1 MEPSFHAP
9 RWENDDLPT
18 KAWEHFVDL
27 AERAASTMRF
37 VGDAK
42 GNSVFVGQGN
52 PAVTFSFIASEN
64 AALGDQFK
72 AALDEPLRAKLTGQL
87 AVAKENGYRV
97 LLLLDQ
103 MPAPRSDPETMW
115 TPEHGTLA
123 RVVVSVLDQFP
134 DIVDRVWR
142 RDGWG
147 SYNILVPE

>member
-1 MEPSFHAP
+1 MG
-9 RWENDDLPT
+9 
-18 KAWEHFVDL
+18 
-27 AERAASTMRF
+27 F

-42 GNSVFVGQGN
+42 GNSVFVRQGS
-52 PAVTFSFIASEN
+52 PAVTFSFFASEN

-87 AVAKENGYRV
+87 AIAKENGYRV

-103 MPAPRSDPETMW
+103 MPAPRFDPGTMW

-123 RVVVSVLDQFP
+123 QVVASVLDQFP
-134 DIVDRVWR
+134 DVVDRVWR

-147 SYNILVPE
+147 SYIILVPA